1 MSITPSSPNVGG
13 NVGDQLKSFWQR
25 PEGKTGM
32 IFIALVAAAAVYG
45 WAQIVPFIVSML
57 ADTLHMVELAAI
69 LGAILFVL
77 FSPRTHLLFRLIMR
91 WVTGLIIDIDPIGIL
106 KDHLSQMR
114 KRRDLMSQQISNVS
128 GQIQYLKNVIGKNT
142 AMANENMR
150 LAAQAKKI
158 ATTTADQNEQLRM
171 ALQMKAKANQAG
183 RLQKSNLSYQQLLA
197 KLQNIYDL
205 LSKWAVHI
213 DFYIED
219 TENEV
224 KQAEIEYKTIN
235 TAYRAYRTALAVIK
249 GSGDEKEIYN
259 QTMEKLA
266 EQAGRKLGEME
277 DFQRLAQN
285 FMDTIDLEN
294 GAVETDALE
303 KLDAYEQKLLT
314 SGASDTAFLLPGA
327 TAAPV
332 PVAAKAPANAP
343 APAKSASDYGDMF
356 K

>member
-1 MSITPSSPNVGG
+1 MSITPSTPNLGQ
-13 NVGDQLKSFWQR
+13 DLKSFWSR
-25 PEGKTGM
+25 PEGKTGL
-32 IFIALVAAAAVYG
+32 IFVVLAAAALVYG
-45 WAQIVPFIVSML
+45 WGMIVPFIVTML
-57 ADTLHMVELAAI
+57 ADTLHMAYLAAI
-69 LGAILFVL
+69 LGAVLFVL
-77 FSPRTHLLFRLIMR
+77 FSSRTHLLFRLLMR
-91 WVTGLIIDIDPIGIL
+91 AITGLIIDIDPIGIL

-114 KRRDLMSQQISNVS
+114 KRRDLMSQQIGNVS
-128 GQIQYLKNVIGKNT
+128 GQIQYLKNIIDKNQ
-142 AMANENMR
+142 ALANENMR
-150 LAAQAKKI
+150 LAAHAKKI
-158 ATTTADQNEQLRM
+158 ATTSADQNEQLRM

-183 RLQKSNLSYQQLLA
+183 RLQKSNLSYQQLLN

-219 TENEV
+219 TDNEV

-249 GSGDEKEIYN
+249 GTGDEKELYN

-266 EQAGRKLGEME
+266 EEAGRKLGEME

-314 SGASDTAFLLPGA
+314 AGTTDTAFLLPGA
-327 TAAPV
+327 TTAPV
-332 PVAAKAPANAP
+332 PVPVKKTGDAPTP
-343 APAKSASDYGDMF
+343 VKSASDYGDMF

>member
-1 MSITPSSPNVGG
+1 MSITPSAPNLGQ
-13 NVGDQLKSFWQR
+13 DLKSFWSR

-32 IFIALVAAAAVYG
+32 IFIGLAAVALVYG

-57 ADTLHMVELAAI
+57 ADTLHMVYLAAI
-69 LGAILFVL
+69 LAAVLFVI
-77 FSPRTHLLFRLIMR
+77 FSSRTHLMFRLLMR
-91 WVTGLIIDIDPIGIL
+91 AITGMIINIDPIGIL

-114 KRRDLMSQQISNVS
+114 KRRDVMSQQISNVS
-128 GQIQYLKNVIGKNT
+128 GQIQYLKNVIEKNQ
-142 AMANENMR
+142 ALANENMR
-150 LAAQAKKI
+150 LAAHAKKL
-158 ATTTADQNEQLRM
+158 ATSAADQNEQLRM

-183 RLQKSNLSYQQLLA
+183 RLQKSNLSYQQLLG

-219 TENEV
+219 TDNEV

-235 TAYRAYRTALAVIK
+235 AAYRAYRTALAVIK
-249 GSGDEKEIYN
+249 GTGDEKELYN

-266 EQAGRKLGEME
+266 EEAGRKLGEME

-294 GAVETDALE
+294 GAVETEALE

-314 SGASDTAFLLPGA
+314 SGATETPFLLPGA

-332 PVAAKAPANAP
+332 PVPAKNAGGAP

>member
-1 MSITPSSPNVGG
+1 MSITPSTPTNL
-13 NVGDQLKSFWQR
+13 GDELKSFWSR

-32 IFIALVAAAAVYG
+32 IFIVLAAAAAVYG

-57 ADTLHMVELAAI
+57 ADTLHMIYLAGIIA
-69 LGAILFVL
+69 AILFVV
-77 FSPRTHLLFRLIMR
+77 FSSRTHLLFRLLMR
-91 WVTGLIIDIDPIGIL
+91 WITGLIINIDPIGIL

-114 KRRDLMSQQISNVS
+114 KRRDVMSQQISNVS
-128 GQIQYLKNVIGKNT
+128 GQIQYLKNIIDKNN
-142 AMANENMR
+142 ALASENMR
-150 LAAQAKKI
+150 LAAHAKKL
-158 ATTTADQNEQLRM
+158 ATSTADQNEQLRM

-183 RLQKSNLSYQQLLA
+183 RLQKSNLSYQQLLS

-219 TENEV
+219 TDNEV

-249 GSGDEKEIYN
+249 GTGDEKELYN
-259 QTMEKLA
+259 QTMEHLA
-266 EQAGRKLGEME
+266 EEAGRKLGEME

-294 GAVETDALE
+294 GAVETEALE

-314 SGASDTAFLLPGA
+314 SGATDTAFLLPGA

-332 PVAAKAPANAP
+332 PVPAGKSGGDAPP
-343 APAKSASDYGDMF
+343 AAKSAGDYGDMF

>member
-1 MSITPSSPNVGG
+1 MSLTPSTPSSLAQN
-13 NVGDQLKSFWQR
+13 LKSFWSR

-32 IFIALVAAAAVYG
+32 IFLGLGAGALVYG
-45 WAQIVPFIVSML
+45 WGKIVPFIVSML
-57 ADTLHMVELAAI
+57 ADTLHMLGLAAI
-69 LGAILFVL
+69 LAAVLFILF
-77 FSPRTHLLFRLIMR
+77 SSRTHLVFRLLMR
-91 WVTGLIIDIDPIGIL
+91 AITSMIINIDPIGIL

-114 KRRDLMSQQISNVS
+114 KRREVMSQQISNVS
-128 GQIQYLKNVIGKNT
+128 GQIQYLKNTIDKNN
-142 AMANENMR
+142 AMASENMR
-150 LAAQAKKI
+150 LAAHAKKI
-158 ATTTADQNEQLRM
+158 ATSTADQNEQLRM

-183 RLQKSNLSYQQLLA
+183 RLQKSNLSYQQLLN
-197 KLQNIYDL
+197 KLQNIYEL

-235 TAYRAYRTALAVIK
+235 AAYRAYRTALAVIK
-249 GSGDEKEIYN
+249 GTGDEKELYN

-266 EQAGRKLGEME
+266 EEAGRKLGEME

-294 GAVETDALE
+294 GAVETEALE

-314 SGASDTAFLLPGA
+314 NGASDTPFLLPGA
-327 TAAPV
+327 TASPV
-332 PVAAKAPANAP
+332 PVPVKKGDDAPT
-343 APAKSASDYGDMF
+343 PAKSASDYGDMF

>member
-1 MSITPSSPNVGG
+1 MSLTPSTSASLTEN
-13 NVGDQLKSFWQR
+13 LKSFWSR

-32 IFIALVAAAAVYG
+32 IFIGLGAAALIYG
-45 WAQIVPFIVSML
+45 WGQIVPFIVSML
-57 ADTLHMVELAAI
+57 ADTLHMVGLAAI
-69 LGAILFVL
+69 LGVVLFVL
-77 FSPRTHLLFRLIMR
+77 FSNRTHLLFRLLMR
-91 WVTGLIIDIDPIGIL
+91 WITGLIINIDPIGIL

-114 KRRDLMSQQISNVS
+114 KRRETMAQQISNVS
-128 GQIQYLKNVIGKNT
+128 GQIQYLKNTIDKNA

-150 LAAQAKKI
+150 LAAHAKKI
-158 ATTTADQNEQLRM
+158 ATSTADQNEQLRM

-183 RLQKSNLSYQQLLA
+183 RLQKSNLSYQQLLT
-197 KLQNIYDL
+197 KLQNIYEL

-235 TAYRAYRTALAVIK
+235 AAYRAYRTALSVIK
-249 GSGDEKEIYN
+249 GTGDEKELYN

-266 EQAGRKLGEME
+266 EEAGRKLGEME

-294 GAVETDALE
+294 GAVETEALE

-314 SGASDTAFLLPGA
+314 NGAPDTAFLLPGA
-327 TAAPV
+327 TASPV
-332 PVAAKAPANAP
+332 PVAVKKGGEAP

>member
-1 MSITPSSPNVGG
+1 MSITPSAPNLGE
-13 NVGDQLKSFWQR
+13 DLKSFWSR

-32 IFIALVAAAAVYG
+32 IFIVLAAAALVYG
-45 WAQIVPFIVSML
+45 WGMIVPFIVSML
-57 ADTLHMVELAAI
+57 ADTLHMIYLAGILAA
-69 LGAILFVL
+69 VL
-77 FSPRTHLLFRLIMR
+77 WVIFSSRTHLLFRLIMR
-91 WVTGLIIDIDPIGIL
+91 WITGLIIDIDPIGIL

-128 GQIQYLKNVIGKNT
+128 GQIQYLKNIIDKNQ
-142 AMANENMR
+142 ALANENMR
-150 LAAQAKKI
+150 LAAHAKKI
-158 ATTTADQNEQLRM
+158 ATSTADQNEQLRM

-183 RLQKSNLSYQQLLA
+183 RLQKSNLSYQQLLN

-219 TENEV
+219 TDNEV

-235 TAYRAYRTALAVIK
+235 TAYRAYRTALSVIK
-249 GSGDEKEIYN
+249 GTGDEKELYN

-266 EQAGRKLGEME
+266 EEAGRKLGEME

-294 GAVETDALE
+294 GAVETEALE

-314 SGASDTAFLLPGA
+314 SGATDTPFLLPGA

-332 PVAAKAPANAP
+332 PVAVGKGSDSP

>member
-1 MSITPSSPNVGG
+1 MSLTPATPTNLGQ
-13 NVGDQLKSFWQR
+13 DLKSFWSR

-32 IFIALVAAAAVYG
+32 IFVAVAAAALVYG
-45 WAQIVPFIVSML
+45 WGVIVPFIVSML
-57 ADTLHMVELAAI
+57 ADTLHMVY
-69 LGAILFVL
+69 LGAILAAVLFVL
-77 FSPRTHLLFRLIMR
+77 FSSRTHLLFRLLMR
-91 WVTGLIIDIDPIGIL
+91 ALTGLIINIDPIGIL

-128 GQIQYLKNVIGKNT
+128 GQIQYLKNVIDKNQ

-150 LAAQAKKI
+150 LAAHAKKI
-158 ATTTADQNEQLRM
+158 ATSTADQNEQLRM

-183 RLQKSNLSYQQLLA
+183 RLQKSNLSYQQLLN

-219 TENEV
+219 TDNEV
-224 KQAEIEYKTIN
+224 KQSEIEYKTIN
-235 TAYRAYRTALAVIK
+235 SAYRAYRTALAVIK
-249 GSGDEKEIYN
+249 GSGDEKELYD
-259 QTMEKLA
+259 QTMEHLA
-266 EQAGRKLGEME
+266 EEAGRKLGEME

-294 GAVETDALE
+294 GAVETEALE

-314 SGASDTAFLLPGA
+314 SGAADTAFLLPGA

-332 PVAAKAPANAP
+332 PVPVRQGTDAP

>member
-1 MSITPSSPNVGG
+1 MSITPVTPNLGQDV
-13 NVGDQLKSFWQR
+13 KSFWSR

-32 IFIALVAAAAVYG
+32 IIIAVLAGALIYG
-45 WAQIVPFIVSML
+45 WGKVVPFLVSML
-57 ADTLHMVELAAI
+57 ADTLHMVFLAAI
-69 LGAILFVL
+69 LAAVL
-77 FSPRTHLLFRLIMR
+77 FLLFSSRTHLLFRLLMR
-91 WVTGLIIDIDPIGIL
+91 AITGMIINIDPIGIL

-114 KRRDLMSQQISNVS
+114 KRREVMAQQISNVS
-128 GQIQYLKNVIGKNT
+128 GQIQYLKNIIDKNA

-150 LAAQAKKI
+150 LAAHAKKI
-158 ATTTADQNEQLRM
+158 ATSTADQNEQLRM

-183 RLQKSNLSYQQLLA
+183 RLQKSNLSYQQLLG

-219 TENEV
+219 TDNEV

-235 TAYRAYRTALAVIK
+235 SAYRAYRTALAVIK
-249 GSGDEKEIYN
+249 GNGDERELYN
-259 QTMEKLA
+259 ATMEHLA
-266 EQAGRKLGEME
+266 EEAGRKLGEME

-294 GAVETDALE
+294 GAVETQALE

-314 SGASDTAFLLPGA
+314 SGTSDTAFLLPGA
-327 TAAPV
+327 TASPV
-332 PVAAKAPANAP
+332 PVPAKKGDDAP

>member
-1 MSITPSSPNVGG
+1 MSITPSGPNVGS
-13 NVGDQLKSFWQR
+13 NVGDQLKSFWSR

-32 IFIALVAAAAVYG
+32 IVIAIAAAAAVYG

-57 ADTLHMVELAAI
+57 ADTLHMVYLAAI
-69 LGAILFVL
+69 LGAILFVA

-91 WVTGLIIDIDPIGIL
+91 WITGLIIDIDPIGIL

-114 KRRDLMSQQISNVS
+114 KRRDVMSQQISNVS

-158 ATTTADQNEQLRM
+158 ATTSSDQNEQLRM

-235 TAYRAYRTALAVIK
+235 TAYSAYRTALAVIK

-266 EQAGRKLGEME
+266 EEAGRKLGEME

-332 PVAAKAPANAP
+332 PVAVKAPANAP

>member
-1 MSITPSSPNVGG
+1 MSITPSAPNLGQ
-13 NVGDQLKSFWQR
+13 DLKSFWSR

-32 IFIALVAAAAVYG
+32 IFIVLAAAALVYG
-45 WAQIVPFIVSML
+45 WGQIVPFIVSML
-57 ADTLHMVELAAI
+57 ADTLHMVYLAAI
-69 LGAILFVL
+69 LGAILFVV
-77 FSPRTHLLFRLIMR
+77 FSSRTHLMFRLLMR
-91 WVTGLIIDIDPIGIL
+91 AITGMIINIDPIGIL

-114 KRRDLMSQQISNVS
+114 KRRDVMSQQISNVS
-128 GQIQYLKNVIGKNT
+128 GQIQYLKNIIDKNQ
-142 AMANENMR
+142 ALANENMR
-150 LAAQAKKI
+150 LAAHAKKI

-183 RLQKSNLSYQQLLA
+183 RLQKSNLSYQQLLG

-219 TENEV
+219 TDNEV

-249 GSGDEKEIYN
+249 GTGDEKELYN

-266 EQAGRKLGEME
+266 EEAGRKLGEME

-294 GAVETDALE
+294 GAVETEALE

-314 SGASDTAFLLPGA
+314 SGATDTPFLLPGA

-332 PVAAKAPANAP
+332 PVPVKKPGDAPS
-343 APAKSASDYGDMF
+343 PAKSASDYGDMF

>member
-1 MSITPSSPNVGG
+1 MSLTPVTPNSLGQ
-13 NVGDQLKSFWQR
+13 DLKSFWSR

-32 IFIALVAAAAVYG
+32 IFFALLAGALVYE

-57 ADTLHMVELAAI
+57 ADTLHMIYLAAI
-69 LGAILFVL
+69 LAAVLFVL
-77 FSPRTHLLFRLIMR
+77 FSSRTHLLFRLLMR
-91 WVTGLIIDIDPIGIL
+91 AITGLIINIDPIGIL

-114 KRRDLMSQQISNVS
+114 KRREVMAQQISNVS
-128 GQIQYLKNVIGKNT
+128 GQIQYLKNIIDKNHEL
-142 AMANENMR
+142 ANENMR
-150 LAAQAKKI
+150 LAAHAKKI
-158 ATTTADQNEQLRM
+158 ATSTADQNEQLRM

-183 RLQKSNLSYQQLLA
+183 RLEKSNLSYHQLLG

-219 TENEV
+219 TDNEV
-224 KQAEIEYKTIN
+224 RQAEIEYKTIN
-235 TAYRAYRTALAVIK
+235 AAYRAYRTALAVIK
-249 GSGDEKEIYN
+249 GNGDEKDLYN

-266 EQAGRKLGEME
+266 EEAGRKLGEME

-294 GAVETDALE
+294 GAVETEALQ

-314 SGASDTAFLLPGA
+314 SGDSDTAFLLPGA

-332 PVAAKAPANAP
+332 PVPAKKSGDAP
-343 APAKSASDYGDMF
+343 APARSGSDYGDMF

>member
-1 MSITPSSPNVGG
+1 MSITPSTPNLGQ
-13 NVGDQLKSFWQR
+13 DIKSFWSR

-32 IFIALVAAAAVYG
+32 IFIVLAAAALVYG
-45 WAQIVPFIVSML
+45 WGMIVPFIVSML
-57 ADTLHMVELAAI
+57 ADTLHMIYLAAI
-69 LGAILFVL
+69 LAAILFVI
-77 FSPRTHLLFRLIMR
+77 FSSRTHLLFRLLMR
-91 WVTGLIIDIDPIGIL
+91 AITGLIINIDPIGIL
-106 KDHLSQMR
+106 KDRLSQMR
-114 KRRDLMSQQISNVS
+114 KRRDVMSQQISNVS
-128 GQIQYLKNVIGKNT
+128 GQIQYLKNVIDKNQ
-142 AMANENMR
+142 ALANENMR
-150 LAAQAKKI
+150 LAAHAKKI
-158 ATTTADQNEQLRM
+158 ATSTADQNEQLRM

-183 RLQKSNLSYQQLLA
+183 RLQKSNLSYQQLLN
-197 KLQNIYDL
+197 KLQNIYEL

-219 TENEV
+219 TDNEV

-249 GSGDEKEIYN
+249 GTGDEKELYN

-266 EQAGRKLGEME
+266 EEAGRKLGEME

-294 GAVETDALE
+294 GVVETEALE

-314 SGASDTAFLLPGA
+314 SGATETPFLLPGA
-327 TAAPV
+327 TSAPAPV
-332 PVAAKAPANAP
+332 PARKSGDAPT
-343 APAKSASDYGDMF
+343 PAKTASDYGDMF

>member
-1 MSITPSSPNVGG
+1 MSITPSAPNLGQ
-13 NVGDQLKSFWQR
+13 DLKSFWSR

-32 IFIALVAAAAVYG
+32 IFIVLAAAALVYG
-45 WAQIVPFIVSML
+45 WAMIVPFIVSML
-57 ADTLHMVELAAI
+57 ADTLHMIYLAAI
-69 LGAILFVL
+69 LAAVL
-77 FSPRTHLLFRLIMR
+77 WVIFSSRTHLLFRLIMR
-91 WVTGLIIDIDPIGIL
+91 WITGLIIDIDPIGIL

-128 GQIQYLKNVIGKNT
+128 GQIQYLKNIIDKNQ
-142 AMANENMR
+142 ALANENMR
-150 LAAQAKKI
+150 LAAHAKKI
-158 ATTTADQNEQLRM
+158 ATSTADQNEQLRM

-183 RLQKSNLSYQQLLA
+183 RLQKSNLSYQQLLN

-219 TENEV
+219 TDNEV

-235 TAYRAYRTALAVIK
+235 TAYRAYRTALSVIK
-249 GSGDEKEIYN
+249 GTGDEKELYN

-266 EQAGRKLGEME
+266 EEAGRKLGEME

-294 GAVETDALE
+294 GAVETEALE

-314 SGASDTAFLLPGA
+314 PGATDMPFLLPGA

-332 PVAAKAPANAP
+332 PVATGKGPDSP

>member
-1 MSITPSSPNVGG
+1 
-13 NVGDQLKSFWQR
+13 
-25 PEGKTGM
+25 M
-32 IFIALVAAAAVYG
+32 IY
-45 WAQIVPFIVSML
+45 
-57 ADTLHMVELAAI
+57 LAAI
-69 LGAILFVL
+69 LGAVLFVI
-77 FSPRTHLLFRLIMR
+77 FSSRTHLLFRLLMR
-91 WVTGLIIDIDPIGIL
+91 AITGMIINIDPIGIL

-114 KRRDLMSQQISNVS
+114 KRRDVMSQQISNVS
-128 GQIQYLKNVIGKNT
+128 GQIQYLKNVIDKNQ
-142 AMANENMR
+142 ALANENMR
-150 LAAQAKKI
+150 LAAHAKKI
-158 ATTTADQNEQLRM
+158 ATSTADQNEQLRM

-183 RLQKSNLSYQQLLA
+183 RLQKSNLSYQQLLN
-197 KLQNIYDL
+197 KLQNIYEL
-205 LSKWAVHI
+205 LNKWAVHI

-219 TENEV
+219 TDNEV

-235 TAYRAYRTALAVIK
+235 AAYRAYQTALAVIK
-249 GSGDEKEIYN
+249 GSGSEKEIYN

-266 EQAGRKLGEME
+266 EEAGRKLGEME

-314 SGASDTAFLLPGA
+314 TGATDTPFLLPGA

-332 PVAAKAPANAP
+332 PVPARKGGDAP
-343 APAKSASDYGDMF
+343 APAKGANDYGDMF

>member
-1 MSITPSSPNVGG
+1 MSITPSTPNLGQ
-13 NVGDQLKSFWQR
+13 DLKSFWSR

-32 IFIALVAAAAVYG
+32 IFIVLAAAALVYG
-45 WAQIVPFIVSML
+45 WGQIVPFIVSML
-57 ADTLHMVELAAI
+57 ADTLHMVYLAAI
-69 LGAILFVL
+69 LGAILFVV
-77 FSPRTHLLFRLIMR
+77 FSSRTHLMFRLLMR
-91 WVTGLIIDIDPIGIL
+91 AITGMIINIDPIGIL

-114 KRRDLMSQQISNVS
+114 KRRDVMSQQISNVS
-128 GQIQYLKNVIGKNT
+128 GQIQYLKDIINKNL
-142 AMANENMR
+142 ALANENMR
-150 LAAQAKKI
+150 LAAHAKKI

-183 RLQKSNLSYQQLLA
+183 RLQKSNLSYQQLLG

-219 TENEV
+219 TDNEV

-249 GSGDEKEIYN
+249 GTGDEKELYN

-266 EQAGRKLGEME
+266 EEAGRKLGEME

-294 GAVETDALE
+294 GAVETEALE

-314 SGASDTAFLLPGA
+314 SGATETPFLLPGA

-332 PVAAKAPANAP
+332 PVPVKKTGDAPS
-343 APAKSASDYGDMF
+343 PAKSASDYGDMF

>member
-1 MSITPSSPNVGG
+1 MSLPPSTPSSLGQ
-13 NVGDQLKSFWQR
+13 DLKSFWSR

-32 IFIALVAAAAVYG
+32 IFLGLGAAALVYG
-45 WAQIVPFIVSML
+45 WGKIVPFIVSML
-57 ADTLHMVELAAI
+57 ADTLHMVFLAGILAAV
-69 LGAILFVL
+69 LFVL
-77 FSPRTHLLFRLIMR
+77 FSSRTHLLFRLLMR
-91 WVTGLIIDIDPIGIL
+91 AITGMIINIDPIGIL

-114 KRRDLMSQQISNVS
+114 KRREVMAQQISNVS
-128 GQIQYLKNVIGKNT
+128 GQIQYLKSTIDKNA

-150 LAAQAKKI
+150 LAAHAKKI
-158 ATTTADQNEQLRM
+158 ATSTADQNEQLRM

-183 RLQKSNLSYQQLLA
+183 RLQKSNLSYQQLLN
-197 KLQNIYDL
+197 KLQNIYEL

-219 TENEV
+219 TDNEV

-235 TAYRAYRTALAVIK
+235 AAYRAYRTALAVIK
-249 GSGDEKEIYN
+249 GNGDEKEIYN

-266 EQAGRKLGEME
+266 EEAGRKLGEME

-294 GAVETDALE
+294 GAVETEALE

-314 SGASDTAFLLPGA
+314 AGSTDTPFLLPGA
-327 TAAPV
+327 TS
-332 PVAAKAPANAP
+332 AP
-343 APAKSASDYGDMF
+343 APVSAKKDGDTKDSAKGASDYGDMF
-356 K
+356 

>member
-1 MSITPSSPNVGG
+1 MSLTPATPSNIGQ
-13 NVGDQLKSFWQR
+13 DLKSFWSR

-32 IFIALVAAAAVYG
+32 IFLVLLAGALVYG
-45 WAQIVPFIVSML
+45 WGVIVPFIVSML
-57 ADTLHMVELAAI
+57 ADTLHMVFLAAI
-69 LGAILFVL
+69 LAAVLFVL
-77 FSPRTHLLFRLIMR
+77 FSKRTHLLFRLLMR
-91 WVTGLIIDIDPIGIL
+91 AFTGLIINIDPIGIL

-114 KRRDLMSQQISNVS
+114 KRREVMAQQISNVS
-128 GQIQYLKNVIGKNT
+128 GQIRYLKDVIGKNQEL
-142 AMANENMR
+142 ANENMR
-150 LAAQAKKI
+150 LAAHAKKV

-183 RLQKSNLSYQQLLA
+183 RLQKSNLSYQQLLG
-197 KLQNIYDL
+197 KLQNIYDM

-224 KQAEIEYKTIN
+224 RQSEIEYKTIN
-235 TAYRAYRTALAVIK
+235 AAYRAYRTALAVIRGN
-249 GSGDEKEIYN
+249 GSERELYN
-259 QTMEKLA
+259 ATIEKLA
-266 EQAGRKLGEME
+266 EEAGRKLGEME

-294 GAVETDALE
+294 GAVETEALQ

-314 SGASDTAFLLPGA
+314 SGDSDTAFLLPGA
-327 TAAPV
+327 TAAPA
-332 PVAAKAPANAP
+332 PV
-343 APAKSASDYGDMF
+343 PAKKSGDTSAAAGGANDYGDIF

>member
-1 MSITPSSPNVGG
+1 MSLTPATPTNLGQ
-13 NVGDQLKSFWQR
+13 DLKSFWSR

-32 IFIALVAAAAVYG
+32 IAIVLAAAGLVYG
-45 WAQIVPFIVSML
+45 WGMIVPFIVSML
-57 ADTLHMVELAAI
+57 ADTLHMIYLAAI
-69 LGAILFVL
+69 LAAVLFVL
-77 FSPRTHLLFRLIMR
+77 FSSRTHLLFRLLMR
-91 WVTGLIIDIDPIGIL
+91 WITGLIINIDPIGIL

-114 KRRDLMSQQISNVS
+114 KRRDVMSQQISNVS
-128 GQIQYLKNVIGKNT
+128 GQIQYLKNIIDKNQ
-142 AMANENMR
+142 ALANENMR
-150 LAAQAKKI
+150 LAAHAKKV
-158 ATTTADQNEQLRM
+158 ATSTADQNEQLRM

-183 RLQKSNLSYQQLLA
+183 RLQKSNLSYQQLLN

-219 TENEV
+219 TDNEV
-224 KQAEIEYKTIN
+224 RQAEIEYKTIN
-235 TAYRAYRTALAVIK
+235 TAFRAYRTALAVIK
-249 GSGDEKEIYN
+249 GTGDEKELYN

-266 EQAGRKLGEME
+266 EEAGRKLGEME

-294 GAVETDALE
+294 GAVETEALE

-314 SGASDTAFLLPGA
+314 SGATDTAFLLPGA

-332 PVAAKAPANAP
+332 PVPAKGMGEAPT
-343 APAKSASDYGDMF
+343 PAKSASDYGDMF

>member
-1 MSITPSSPNVGG
+1 MSLTPVTPNLGQ
-13 NVGDQLKSFWQR
+13 DTKSFWSR

-32 IFIALVAAAAVYG
+32 VVIAALAAAVIYG
-45 WAQIVPFIVSML
+45 WGKIVPFLVSML
-57 ADTLHMVELAAI
+57 ADTLHMVYLAAI
-69 LGAILFVL
+69 LAAVLFVL
-77 FSPRTHLLFRLIMR
+77 FSKRTHLLFRLLMR
-91 WVTGLIIDIDPIGIL
+91 ALTGLIINIDPIGIL

-114 KRRDLMSQQISNVS
+114 KRREVMSQQISNVS
-128 GQIQYLKNVIGKNT
+128 GQIRYLKDVIDKNQQ
-142 AMANENMR
+142 MANENMR
-150 LAAQAKKI
+150 LAAHAKKV
-158 ATTTADQNEQLRM
+158 ATTTSDQNEQLRM

-183 RLQKSNLSYQQLLA
+183 RLEKSNLSYQQLLG
-197 KLQNIYDL
+197 KLQSIYDL

-224 KQAEIEYKTIN
+224 KQAEIQYKTIN
-235 TAYRAYRTALAVIK
+235 AAYRAYRTALAVIR
-249 GSGDEKEIYN
+249 GSGDEKEMYN
-259 QTMEKLA
+259 TTMEKLA

-294 GAVETDALE
+294 GAVETEALQ

-314 SGASDTAFLLPGA
+314 AGDSDTAFLLPGA
-327 TAAPV
+327 TAAPAPV
-332 PVAAKAPANAP
+332 PAAKSGGTSTGAQGAG
-343 APAKSASDYGDMF
+343 DYGDMF

>member
-1 MSITPSSPNVGG
+1 MSITPSAPNLGQ
-13 NVGDQLKSFWQR
+13 DLKSFWSR
-25 PEGKTGM
+25 PEGKTGI
-32 IFIALVAAAAVYG
+32 IFLILAAAALIYG
-45 WAQIVPFIVSML
+45 WGMIVPFIVSML
-57 ADTLHMVELAAI
+57 ADTLHMIGLAAI
-69 LGAILFVL
+69 LAAVLFVI
-77 FSPRTHLLFRLIMR
+77 FSPRSHLLFRLLMR
-91 WVTGLIIDIDPIGIL
+91 AITGMIINIDPIGIL

-114 KRRDLMSQQISNVS
+114 KRREVMSQQISNVS
-128 GQIQYLKNVIGKNT
+128 GQIGYLKNVIDKNQ
-142 AMANENMR
+142 ALANENMR
-150 LAAQAKKI
+150 LAAHAKKI
-158 ATTTADQNEQLRM
+158 ATSTADQNEQLRM

-183 RLQKSNLSYQQLLA
+183 RLQKSNLSYQQLLS

-219 TENEV
+219 TDNEV

-235 TAYRAYRTALAVIK
+235 AAYRAYRTALAVIK

-266 EQAGRKLGEME
+266 EEAGRKLGEME

-314 SGASDTAFLLPGA
+314 SGASDTPFLLPGA

-332 PVAAKAPANAP
+332 PVGVKQGADAP
-343 APAKSASDYGDMF
+343 APVKSASDYGDMF

>member
-1 MSITPSSPNVGG
+1 MSITPSAPNLGQ
-13 NVGDQLKSFWQR
+13 DLKSFWSR

-32 IFIALVAAAAVYG
+32 IFIVLAAAALVYG
-45 WAQIVPFIVSML
+45 WGQIVPFIVSML
-57 ADTLHMVELAAI
+57 ADTLHMVYLAAI
-69 LGAILFVL
+69 LGAILFVV
-77 FSPRTHLLFRLIMR
+77 FSSRTHLVFRLIMR
-91 WVTGLIIDIDPIGIL
+91 AITGMIINIDPIGIL

-114 KRRDLMSQQISNVS
+114 KRRDVMSQQISNVS
-128 GQIQYLKNVIGKNT
+128 GQIQYLKDIINKNL
-142 AMANENMR
+142 ALANENMR
-150 LAAQAKKI
+150 LAAHAKKI

-183 RLQKSNLSYQQLLA
+183 RLQKSNLSYQQLLG

-219 TENEV
+219 TDNEV

-249 GSGDEKEIYN
+249 GTGDEKELYN
-259 QTMEKLA
+259 ETMEKLA
-266 EQAGRKLGEME
+266 EEAGRKLGEME

-294 GAVETDALE
+294 GAVETEALE

-314 SGASDTAFLLPGA
+314 SGATDTPFLLPGA

-332 PVAAKAPANAP
+332 PVPVKKTGDAPS
-343 APAKSASDYGDMF
+343 PAKSASDYGDMF

>member
-1 MSITPSSPNVGG
+1 MSITPSAPNLGQ
-13 NVGDQLKSFWQR
+13 DLKSFWSR

-32 IFIALVAAAAVYG
+32 IFIVLAAAAIVYG
-45 WAQIVPFIVSML
+45 WGMIVPFIVSML
-57 ADTLHMVELAAI
+57 ADTLHMIYLAAI
-69 LGAILFVL
+69 LAAFLFVI
-77 FSPRTHLLFRLIMR
+77 FSSRTHLLFRLLMR
-91 WVTGLIIDIDPIGIL
+91 AITGMIINIDPIGIL

-114 KRRDLMSQQISNVS
+114 KRRDVMSQQISNVS
-128 GQIQYLKNVIGKNT
+128 GQIQYLKNIIDKNQQL
-142 AMANENMR
+142 ANENMR
-150 LAAQAKKI
+150 LAAHAKKL
-158 ATTTADQNEQLRM
+158 ATSAADQNEQLRM

-183 RLQKSNLSYQQLLA
+183 RLQKSNLSYQQLLT

-219 TENEV
+219 TDNEV
-224 KQAEIEYKTIN
+224 RQAEIEYKTIN

-249 GSGDEKEIYN
+249 GTGDEKELYN

-266 EQAGRKLGEME
+266 EEAGRKLGEME

-294 GAVETDALE
+294 GAVETEALE

-314 SGASDTAFLLPGA
+314 SGATDTPFLLPGA
-327 TAAPV
+327 TTAPV
-332 PVAAKAPANAP
+332 PVPVKKTPDAPTP
-343 APAKSASDYGDMF
+343 VKSASDYGDMF

>member
-1 MSITPSSPNVGG
+1 MGITPSAPNLGQ
-13 NVGDQLKSFWQR
+13 DLKSFWSR

-32 IFIALVAAAAVYG
+32 IFIVLTAAALVYG
-45 WAQIVPFIVSML
+45 WGMIVPFIVSML
-57 ADTLHMVELAAI
+57 SDTLHMIYLAAI
-69 LGAILFVL
+69 LAAVL
-77 FSPRTHLLFRLIMR
+77 WVIFSSRTHLLFRLIMR
-91 WVTGLIIDIDPIGIL
+91 WITGLIIDIDPIGIL

-128 GQIQYLKNVIGKNT
+128 GQIQYLKNIIDKNQ
-142 AMANENMR
+142 ALANENMR
-150 LAAQAKKI
+150 LAAHAKKM
-158 ATTTADQNEQLRM
+158 ATSTADQNEQLRM

-183 RLQKSNLSYQQLLA
+183 RLQKSNLSYQQLLN

-219 TENEV
+219 TDNEV

-235 TAYRAYRTALAVIK
+235 TAYRAYRTALSVIK
-249 GSGDEKEIYN
+249 GTGDEKELYN

-266 EQAGRKLGEME
+266 EEAGRKLGEME

-314 SGASDTAFLLPGA
+314 SGATDMPFLLPGA

-332 PVAAKAPANAP
+332 PVAVGKGPGSP

>member
-1 MSITPSSPNVGG
+1 MSITPSAPNLGQ
-13 NVGDQLKSFWQR
+13 DLKSFWSR

-32 IFIALVAAAAVYG
+32 IFIVLAAAALVYG
-45 WAQIVPFIVSML
+45 WGQIVPFIVSML
-57 ADTLHMVELAAI
+57 ADTLHMVYLAAI
-69 LGAILFVL
+69 LGAILFVV
-77 FSPRTHLLFRLIMR
+77 FSSRTHLMFRLLMR
-91 WVTGLIIDIDPIGIL
+91 AITGMIINIDPIGIL

-114 KRRDLMSQQISNVS
+114 KRRDVMSQQISNVS
-128 GQIQYLKNVIGKNT
+128 GQIQYLKDIINKNL
-142 AMANENMR
+142 ALANENMR
-150 LAAQAKKI
+150 LAAHAKKI
-158 ATTTADQNEQLRM
+158 ATSTADQNEQLRM

-183 RLQKSNLSYQQLLA
+183 RLQKSNLSYQQLLN
-197 KLQNIYDL
+197 KLQNIYDM

-219 TENEV
+219 TDNEV

-249 GSGDEKEIYN
+249 GTGDEKELYN
-259 QTMEKLA
+259 ETMEKLA
-266 EQAGRKLGEME
+266 EEAGRKLGEME

-294 GAVETDALE
+294 GAVETEALE

-314 SGASDTAFLLPGA
+314 SGATDTPFLLPGA

-332 PVAAKAPANAP
+332 PVPVKKTGDAPSP
-343 APAKSASDYGDMF
+343 VKSASDYGDMF

>member
-1 MSITPSSPNVGG
+1 MSITPSAPNLGQ
-13 NVGDQLKSFWQR
+13 DLKSFWSR

-32 IFIALVAAAAVYG
+32 IFIVLAAAALVYG
-45 WAQIVPFIVSML
+45 WGQIVPFIVSML
-57 ADTLHMVELAAI
+57 ADTLHMVYLAAI
-69 LGAILFVL
+69 LGAILFVI
-77 FSPRTHLLFRLIMR
+77 FSSRTHLVFRLIMR
-91 WVTGLIIDIDPIGIL
+91 AITGMIINIDPIGIL

-114 KRRDLMSQQISNVS
+114 KRRDVMSQQISNVS
-128 GQIQYLKNVIGKNT
+128 GQIQYLKDIINKNL
-142 AMANENMR
+142 ALANENMR
-150 LAAQAKKI
+150 LAAHAKKI
-158 ATTTADQNEQLRM
+158 ATTIADQNEQLRM

-183 RLQKSNLSYQQLLA
+183 RLQKSNLSYQQLLT

-219 TENEV
+219 TDNEV

-235 TAYRAYRTALAVIK
+235 TAFRAYRTALAVIK
-249 GSGDEKEIYN
+249 GTGDEKELYN
-259 QTMEKLA
+259 QTMEHLA
-266 EQAGRKLGEME
+266 EEAGRKLGEME

-294 GAVETDALE
+294 GAVETEALE

-314 SGASDTAFLLPGA
+314 SGAADTAFLLPGA
-327 TAAPV
+327 TASPV
-332 PVAAKAPANAP
+332 PVPAGRAPDAP
-343 APAKSASDYGDMF
+343 PAVKSAGDYGDMF

>member
-1 MSITPSSPNVGG
+1 MSLTPSTPASLTEN
-13 NVGDQLKSFWQR
+13 LKSFWSR

-32 IFIALVAAAAVYG
+32 IFIGLGVTALVYG
-45 WAQIVPFIVSML
+45 WGKIVPFIVSML
-57 ADTLHMVELAAI
+57 ADTLHMVGLAAI
-69 LGAILFVL
+69 LGAVLFVL
-77 FSPRTHLLFRLIMR
+77 LSSRTHLLFRLLMR
-91 WVTGLIIDIDPIGIL
+91 WITGMIVNIDPIGIL

-114 KRRDLMSQQISNVS
+114 KRRETMAQQISNVS
-128 GQIQYLKNVIGKNT
+128 GQIQYLKNTIDKNT
-142 AMANENMR
+142 AMASENMR
-150 LAAQAKKI
+150 LAAHAKKI
-158 ATTTADQNEQLRM
+158 ATSTADQNEQLRM

-183 RLQKSNLSYQQLLA
+183 RLQKSNLSYQQLLT
-197 KLQNIYDL
+197 KLQNIYEL

-235 TAYRAYRTALAVIK
+235 AAYRAYRTALSVIK
-249 GSGDEKEIYN
+249 GTGDEKELYN

-294 GAVETDALE
+294 GAVETEALE

-314 SGASDTAFLLPGA
+314 NGTSDTAFLLPGA
-327 TAAPV
+327 TASPV
-332 PVAAKAPANAP
+332 PVPGKKGSDAP

>member
-1 MSITPSSPNVGG
+1 MSITPSAPNLGQAG
-13 NVGDQLKSFWQR
+13 QDLKSFWAR

-32 IFIALVAAAAVYG
+32 IAIGLAAAALVYG
-45 WAQIVPFIVSML
+45 WGMIVPFIVSML
-57 ADTLHMVELAAI
+57 ADTLHMIFLALILAAV
-69 LGAILFVL
+69 LFVI
-77 FSPRTHLLFRLIMR
+77 FSSRTHLLFRLLMR
-91 WVTGLIIDIDPIGIL
+91 WITGLIIDIDPIGIL

-114 KRRDLMSQQISNVS
+114 KRRELMSQQISNVS
-128 GQIQYLKNVIGKNT
+128 GQIQYLKNIIDKNQ
-142 AMANENMR
+142 ALANENMR
-150 LAAQAKKI
+150 LAAHAKKI
-158 ATTTADQNEQLRM
+158 ATSTADQNEQLRM

-183 RLQKSNLSYQQLLA
+183 RLQKSNLSYQQLLN

-219 TENEV
+219 TDNEV
-224 KQAEIEYKTIN
+224 RQAEIEYKTIN
-235 TAYRAYRTALAVIK
+235 TAYRAYRTALSVIK
-249 GSGDEKEIYN
+249 GTGDEKEMYN

-266 EQAGRKLGEME
+266 EEAGRKLGEME

-294 GAVETDALE
+294 GAVETEALD

-314 SGASDTAFLLPGA
+314 SGATDTPFLLPGA

-332 PVAAKAPANAP
+332 PVGVGKGSDAP